1 MVCVWNGLGRRVLE
15 PDGDVDLAGLGERI
29 VTRVKVLAILN
40 YSCLWFCKGGRG
52 MCRIVR
58 NQGPFMRL
66 VEVEFGGQSNGRG
79 GGRWSAYVRK
89 TICLRCSSEQG
100 YEQRKEPTLVA
111 TKRKKKVVKCAKVW
125 SEVAPCGVMIMLETL
140 GFFSHTLIV
149 SPVERWQ

>member
-1 MVCVWNGLGRRVLE
+1 MLE

-66 VEVEFGGQSNGRG
+66 VEIEFGGPIERTWW
-79 GGRWSAYVRK
+79 R
-89 TICLRCSSEQG
+89 
-100 YEQRKEPTLVA
+100 
-111 TKRKKKVVKCAKVW
+111 KVVGICPQDNMSQV
-125 SEVAPCGVMIMLETL
+125 
-140 GFFSHTLIV
+140 
-149 SPVERWQ
+149 Q